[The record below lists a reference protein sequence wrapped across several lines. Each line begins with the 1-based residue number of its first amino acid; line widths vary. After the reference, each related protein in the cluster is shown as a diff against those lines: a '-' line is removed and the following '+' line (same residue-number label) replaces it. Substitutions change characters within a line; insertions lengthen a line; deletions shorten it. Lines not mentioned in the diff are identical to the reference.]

1 MVTGFYGSS
10 SPVLICENMMII
22 IFIVI
27 VLSSFDRGQLV
38 RTILACVH
46 IVFKTFCVKFRFKEL
61 NKTSWYKSRM
71 IPVYIVYMGKSS
83 SSEEFFLRKSA
94 KSVNGG
100 ASSVSLAAWNS
111 GSSYLLTKLKFFFL
125 LFFVFFSPP
134 HQLVHF
140 AGEPR
145 FVAETPDQPVHP
157 LLGRVALVP
166 DLLGSFLI
174 QSEYI
179 LLHLR

>member
-1 MVTGFYGSS
+1 MLLFDSGK
-10 SPVLICENMMII
+10 
-22 IFIVI
+22 IVSI
-27 VLSSFDRGQLV
+27 A
-38 RTILACVH
+38 LACVY
-46 IVFKTFCVKFRFKEL
+46 IVLKPFCFQFMFNMFQPFSAQIRFKQP
-61 NKTSWYKSRM
+61 NKTLCFKSTM

-100 ASSVSLAAWNS
+100 ASSVSLAAWKS
-111 GSSYLLTKLKFFFL
+111 GSSYLLTKSLSFFCFFSS
-125 LFFVFFSPP
+125 LFCIFFSPP
-134 HQLVHF
+134 HQLMHF

-145 FVAETPDQPVHP
+145 FVAKTPDQPVHP
-157 LLGRVALVP
+157 LLGCVALVP